1 MADEKSPTRVSHRL
15 FAINRSEMEKIMDN
29 ETLISYAKK
38 AMGNA
43 YAPYS
48 QFSVGAAVLTSDGE
62 VFTGCNVENA
72 SFGATICAERCAIL
86 KAISEGY
93 TSFDKIAIVS
103 SSDNLTY
110 PCGICRQF
118 LSEFMEDGYVVLQDS
133 DGNIREYPLE
143 ELIPYAFNLTK
154 DL

>member
-1 MADEKSPTRVSHRL
+1 
-15 FAINRSEMEKIMDN
+15 MEN

-48 QFSVGAAVLTSDGE
+48 QFCVGAAVLTSDGE
-62 VFTGCNVENA
+62 IFTGCNVENA
-72 SFGATICAERCAIL
+72 SFGATICAERCAVL

-93 TSFDKIAIVS
+93 TSFEKIAIVS

-118 LSEFMEDGYVVLQDS
+118 LSEFMEEGFIVLEDS
-133 DGNIREYPLE
+133 YGNIKEYSLE
-143 ELIPYAFNLTK
+143 ELLPFAFNLSK
-154 DL
+154 EL

>member
-1 MADEKSPTRVSHRL
+1 
-15 FAINRSEMEKIMDN
+15 MDN

-48 QFSVGAAVLTSDGE
+48 GFSVGAALLTTEGE
-62 VFTGCNVENA
+62 IFTGCNVENA
-72 SFGATICAERCAIL
+72 SYGATICAERCAAM

-93 TSFDKIAIVS
+93 TAFEKIAIVS
-103 SSDNLTY
+103 SSDDFTF

-118 LSEFMEDGYVVLQDS
+118 LSEFMEDGFVVLCDAS
-133 DGNIREYPLE
+133 GTIREFSMD
-143 ELIPYAFNLTK
+143 ELLPYAFALNS
-154 DL
+154 

>member
-1 MADEKSPTRVSHRL
+1 
-15 FAINRSEMEKIMDN
+15 MDN

-72 SFGATICAERCAIL
+72 SFGATICAERCAVL

-93 TSFDKIAIVS
+93 TSFNKIAIVS

-110 PCGICRQF
+110 PCGICRQVM
-118 LSEFMEDGYVVLQDS
+118 SEFFNS
-133 DGNIREYPLE
+133 DTRIIVE
-143 ELIPYAFNLTK
+143 EGSGLKTYTMSEILPESFSL
-154 DL
+154 